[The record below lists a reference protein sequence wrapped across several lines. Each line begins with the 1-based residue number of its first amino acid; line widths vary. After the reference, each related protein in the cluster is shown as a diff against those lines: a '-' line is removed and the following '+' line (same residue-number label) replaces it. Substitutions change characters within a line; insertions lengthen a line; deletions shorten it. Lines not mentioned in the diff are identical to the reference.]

1 MSGDKDLLVVKNLR
15 MVFNTDAGAV
25 RALDG
30 VSLSVGY
37 KEVVGVVGE
46 SGAGKS
52 ALGLTIMR
60 LIPSPPGEIL
70 EGSSIIFKGVDLLKL
85 SEEEMNRIRGTGI
98 SMIFQEPMTS
108 LNPVFTIGDQIKESI
123 RLRIER
129 SKKSKR
135 TGERRSLPDEADN
148 KKGVYEELLEA
159 LRLVR
164 IPDPEKIAKSYPHEL
179 SGGMR
184 QRAMIAMALAAK
196 PSLLIADEPTTAL
209 DVTTQAQILKLL
221 RDLMEEVGTSILF
234 ITHDFGVIGEIADRV
249 AVMYAGNIVEVA
261 DVYALFHKPLH
272 PYTIGLMESIPRLNG
287 SKTAL
292 PTLPGSMPSLISPPP
307 GCKFHPRC
315 PHAFDK
321 CRKTIPK
328 LVQIGKRRW
337 VACHL
342 FEDDK
347 R

>member
-1 MSGDKDLLVVKNLR
+1 MI
-15 MVFNTDAGAV
+15 FNTDAGVV

-30 VSLSVGY
+30 VDLSVGY
-37 KEVVGVVGE
+37 KEVLGVVGE

-60 LIPSPPGEIL
+60 LIPSPPGRIL
-70 EGSSIIFKGVDLLKL
+70 EGSSIIFRGVDLLKL
-85 SEEEMNRIRGTGI
+85 SEEEMNRVRGTGI

-108 LNPVFTIGDQIKESI
+108 LNPVYTVGDQIKESI
-123 RLRIER
+123 RLRIARSRRER
-129 SKKSKR
+129 PR
-135 TGERRSLPDEADN
+135 GGRLERLDDGGSVED
-148 KKGVYEELLEA
+148 ELLEA

-184 QRAMIAMALAAK
+184 QRAMIAMMLAAK

-221 RDLMEEVGTSILF
+221 RDLMEEVGASILF

-249 AVMYAGNIVEVA
+249 AVMYAGNVVEIAGVH
-261 DVYALFHKPLH
+261 DLFHKPSH
-272 PYTIGLMESIPRLNG
+272 PYTIGLMESIPHLTGERG
-287 SKTAL
+287 EL

-315 PHAFDK
+315 PHAFEK
-321 CRKTIPK
+321 CRRETPR
-328 LVQIGKRRW
+328 LVDMGGERW

-342 FEDDK
+342 FG
-347 R
+347 RR

>member
-1 MSGDKDLLVVKNLR
+1 MSGDNGLLTVRNLR
-15 MVFNTDAGAV
+15 MVFDTDAGAV

-30 VSLSVGY
+30 IDLSIGY

-60 LIPSPPGEIL
+60 LIPSPPGRIL

-85 SEEEMNRIRGTGI
+85 SEEEMTRVRGTGI

-123 RLRIER
+123 RLRISR
-129 SKKSKR
+129 SRRER
-135 TGERRSLPDEADN
+135 TGRSPLNRVGDARSVD
-148 KKGVYEELLEA
+148 EELLEA

-164 IPDPEKIAKSYPHEL
+164 IPDPEKIARSYPHEL
-179 SGGMR
+179 SGGMK

-221 RDLMEEVGTSILF
+221 RDLMEEVGASILF

-261 DVYALFHKPLH
+261 DVYELFRKPSH
-272 PYTIGLMESIPRLNG
+272 PYTMGLMESIPRLTG
-287 SKTAL
+287 DKAEL

-315 PHAFDK
+315 PHAFDR
-321 CRKTIPK
+321 CRREPPK
-328 LVQIGKRRW
+328 LVEISRGRW

-342 FEDDK
+342 FGGD
-347 R
+347 RP

>member
-1 MSGDKDLLVVKNLR
+1 MSEDNSLLIVKNLR
-15 MVFNTDAGAV
+15 MIFITDAGAV

-30 VSLSVGY
+30 VDLSVGY
-37 KEVVGVVGE
+37 REVLGVVGE

-60 LIPSPPGEIL
+60 LIPSPPGRIL
-70 EGSSIIFKGVDLLKL
+70 EGSSIIFKGIDLLKL
-85 SEEEMNRIRGTGI
+85 SEEEMTRVRGTGI

-108 LNPVFTIGDQIKESI
+108 LNPVYTIGDQIKESI
-123 RLRIER
+123 RLRITR
-129 SKKSKR
+129 SKK
-135 TGERRSLPDEADN
+135 ERPRGGSLDKLDG
-148 KKGVYEELLEA
+148 GVSVEEELLEA

-184 QRAMIAMALAAK
+184 QRAMIAMVLAAK

-221 RDLMEEVGTSILF
+221 RDLIEEVGASILF
-234 ITHDFGVIGEIADRV
+234 ITHDFGVIGDIADRV
-249 AVMYAGNIVEVA
+249 AVMYAGNVVEVA
-261 DVYALFHKPLH
+261 DVYDLFRRPSH
-272 PYTIGLMESIPRLNG
+272 PYTIGLMESIPRLTG
-287 SKTAL
+287 GREEL
-292 PTLPGSMPSLISPPP
+292 PTLKGSMPSLISPPP

-315 PHAFDK
+315 PHAFDR
-321 CRKTIPK
+321 CRREPPK
-328 LVQIGKRRW
+328 LVEIGRGRW

-342 FEDDK
+342 FEEDK
-347 R
+347 P